1 VESLAECAKGTLRR
15 KKAELTQ
22 ALQARISE
30 HQRFM
35 LRAFMED
42 LEFVERKIARIEET
56 IRARMAPHEE
66 VINRLNTIPGVN
78 QLTASTLIAELG
90 VQMQQFPDAMHLA
103 SWAGL
108 CPGDCESA
116 GKRKNTRTRKGNP
129 HVRRVLCQAAWA
141 AAHTKLDPERTLQE
155 WVTHYPTTLRPK
167 LNPRLQYGLLRGS
180 FVPPQEIREL
190 RELTRYRVKLL
201 GQRNQV
207 HNRIEKLLQQ
217 ANVKLSSVA
226 TDILG
231 VTGRRILASLLGGNE
246 DATSLANC
254 AKGTLRRKKD
264 QLAQALQAKLTIHQ
278 RFMLG
283 EFLDDLKF
291 VEGKIARVEE
301 TIQARIAPHE
311 EVLNRLNTISGIN
324 RLTASTLIAELGV
337 EMQQFPDAMHLAS
350 WAGLCPGD
358 CESAGKRKN
367 TRTRKGNPHVRRV
380 LCQAAWAAAHTKH
393 SYPAALFYRIAS
405 RAGRNKA
412 LIAVAR
418 HLIVIAYHLIREPVV
433 SRDLGENYF
442 DSLHA
447 ERTKRRLVRRLEG
460 LGHEVILNR
469 RHP

>member
-1 VESLAECAKGTLRR
+1 MDVVYRRCAGLDVHKQSISACVMISGPGEEPASVEKRTFGTY
-15 KKAELTQ
+15 T
-22 ALQARISE
+22 S
-30 HQRFM
+30 
-35 LRAFMED
+35 
-42 LEFVERKIARIEET
+42 
-56 IRARMAPHEE
+56 
-66 VINRLNTIPGVN
+66 
-78 QLTASTLIAELG
+78 ELG
-90 VQMQQFPDAMHLA
+90 ELQHWLKGCGVTHVVMESTGVYWLPV
-103 SWAGL
+103 WGL
-108 CPGDCESA
+108 LEGTFVLMLVNPQHFRAVPGRKTDQKDCEWLA
-116 GKRKNTRTRKGNP
+116 Q
-129 HVRRVLCQAAWA
+129 L
-141 AAHTKLDPERTLQE
+141 
-155 WVTHYPTTLRPK
+155 
-167 LNPRLQYGLLRGS
+167 LQYGLLRGS

-231 VTGRRILASLLGGNE
+231 VTGRSILAGLLEGNE
-246 DATSLANC
+246 DAKSLAGC

-264 QLAQALQAKLTIHQ
+264 QLEQALQAKLTSHQ
-278 RFMLG
+278 RFMLR

-301 TIQARIAPHE
+301 TIQARISPHE
-311 EVLNRLNTISGIN
+311 EVLNRLNTIPGVN

-418 HLIVIAYHLIREPVV
+418 HLIVIAYHLIRDPVV
-433 SRDLGENYF
+433 YRDLGENYF
-442 DSLHA
+442 DALHA
-447 ERTKRRLVRRLEG
+447 ERTKRRLVKRLEH
-460 LGHEVILNR
+460 LGHQVTLSR
-469 RHP
+469 RQS